1 MSVKWRGL
9 RDFQPPSVLIKHARA
24 SGGAAIGPHGR
35 GLLGD
40 CGMQRCRLPRSVRA
54 TKRWTNMRY
63 CLCPLFVAHRLR
75 TDSP

>member
-40 CGMQRCRLPRSVRA
+40 CGMQRCRLLA
-54 TKRWTNMRY
+54 RY
-63 CLCPLFVAHRLR
+63 GPPSDGP
-75 TDSP
+75 T